1 MRGSIKIT
9 FSQFKSYCTHNFIKH
24 DIPGDDKE
32 RCRVYGPKLQLCVSK
47 NCPVWKLFKIRAKT
61 YEEKITVARVRA
73 VQQPQGEIAWL
84 IDTISSANELMD
96 EVNKVCLFEQ
106 AINDRIA
113 KLRAMR

>member
-73 VQQPQGEIAWL
+73 MQQPRTEICQDIAEDIIAL
-84 IDTISSANELMD
+84 RESLTTIISG
-96 EVNKVCLFEQ
+96 
-106 AINDRIA
+106 
-113 KLRAMR
+113 KLPVSR